1 MLISKTVKVKWNPSV
16 KKYYI
21 SLGYK
26 YTKMKDEFE
35 VRVDDLPQSS
45 RTKVTIQCDKCG
57 TKREWTYQDY
67 NKYVK
72 ENGKTYCKKCSIIL
86 FGKQKEKNTRL
97 KNGNSFYDWCI
108 KNNRQDLLDR
118 WDYEL
123 NGCSPKEV
131 LYGSNEKYWFKC
143 LEHLEH
149 KSELRKLIGL
159 CQSNSETKCSQCNSI
174 AQWFIDNNLDIKDY
188 WDYERNGDLDPWEVN
203 KGGVRKIWI
212 KCQKKDYHGS
222 YETMCCNFTK
232 GARCPYCKGFKVHPK
247 DSIGQYIID
256 NYGEEFL
263 WKIWSDKNEKS
274 PFEYSCFSP
283 QKTWWKCLDN
293 KHKDYLRYC
302 YNSTYHNFRCPEC
315 SKMREESI
323 IEEKTRLY
331 LKELGYEVKTEY
343 KCSLLIKNPKTNY
356 PLPYDNEV
364 VLENGKHLI
373 IEVHGSQHYY
383 IQNKFMQTNKTP
395 EEYLHQ
401 RKLYDRYKRIKCI
414 QVGYEYLEIPYTAF
428 DKKETY
434 KNLIDNKIKEILDEL
449 E

>member
-131 LYGSNEKYWFKC
+131 
-143 LEHLEH
+143 
-149 KSELRKLIGL
+149 
-159 CQSNSETKCSQCNSI
+159 
-174 AQWFIDNNLDIKDY
+174 
-188 WDYERNGDLDPWEVN
+188 
-203 KGGVRKIWI
+203 
-212 KCQKKDYHGS
+212 
-222 YETMCCNFTK
+222 
-232 GARCPYCKGFKVHPK
+232 
-247 DSIGQYIID
+247 
-256 NYGEEFL
+256 
-263 WKIWSDKNEKS
+263 
-274 PFEYSCFSP
+274 
-283 QKTWWKCLDN
+283 
-293 KHKDYLRYC
+293 
-302 YNSTYHNFRCPEC
+302 
-315 SKMREESI
+315 
-323 IEEKTRLY
+323 
-331 LKELGYEVKTEY
+331 
-343 KCSLLIKNPKTNY
+343 
-356 PLPYDNEV
+356 
-364 VLENGKHLI
+364 
-373 IEVHGSQHYY
+373 
-383 IQNKFMQTNKTP
+383 
-395 EEYLHQ
+395 
-401 RKLYDRYKRIKCI
+401 
-414 QVGYEYLEIPYTAF
+414 
-428 DKKETY
+428 
-434 KNLIDNKIKEILDEL
+434 
-449 E
+449 